1 MSKTEELLKSWMRL
15 CTDPRTSCEQ
25 LENAAYWE
33 SINCPKDYDIR
44 LAVAKHRNTT
54 SEVLAKLAMV
64 KHLPVQIAVAG
75 HGNLAESTA
84 TKLLKFQLREL
95 RRALAGNPKI
105 PFFVMQK
112 LARDFADVRMRL
124 AKNPA
129 LPLSIMRDLAKAKNP
144 NIRLAL
150 SQNRRLNPAI
160 MERLGSDLDV
170 EVRCSIVE
178 HPDMP
183 LAGLRHMAL
192 DKNTSVKQS
201 VLARIANDFGNDKSV
216 LKVLIET
223 TTAETDIGRQ
233 VRSRMEEVELRE
245 QEVAAVAKAQK
256 EEGPEED
263 D

>member
-1 MSKTEELLKSWMRL
+1 MSKEELLKSWMRL
-15 CTDPRTSCEQ
+15 CTDPRTVSEQ

-33 SINCPKDYDIR
+33 SINRPKEYGIR

-84 TKLLKFQLREL
+84 TKLMRFQLREL

-105 PFFVMQK
+105 PLFVMQK
-112 LARDFADVRMRL
+112 LAKDYADVRMRL

-129 LPLSIMRDLAKAKNP
+129 IPSSIMKDLAKAKNP
-144 NIRLAL
+144 NIRMALA
-150 SQNRRLNPAI
+150 QNRRLHPAI

-170 EVRCSIVE
+170 EVRCMVVD

-183 LAGLRHMAL
+183 IAGLRHMAL
-192 DKNTSVKQS
+192 DKNTRVKES
-201 VLARIANDFGNDKSV
+201 VLARVSADFESDKSV
-216 LKVLIET
+216 LNVLIET
-223 TTAETDIGRQ
+223 TTPESDLGRMA
-233 VRSRMEEVELRE
+233 RLRLESIEEKER
-245 QEVAAVAKAQK
+245 EVAAVAKAQK
-256 EEGPEED
+256 ESPNDEE
-263 D
+263 